1 MLNVKKMLTK
11 IANQFANM
19 ECGRVTNLG
28 EVSSNSTKDATITFS
43 NTFSEV
49 PKVVACIES
58 SSTAYGMGRLSC
70 AVLSISTTGFT
81 VRVFNADTSPR
92 SPYIQWI
99 AIAK

>member
-11 IANQFANM
+11 MANQFANM

-43 NTFSEV
+43 NTFSEA

-58 SSTAYGMGRLSC
+58 SSTAYGMGRLTC
-70 AVLSISTTGFT
+70 AVHSVTTTGCK
-81 VRVFNADTSPR
+81 VRVFNADTSGR
-92 SPYIQWI
+92 SPYIHWI

>member
-11 IANQFANM
+11 IANQLANI

-43 NTFSEV
+43 NTFSEA
-49 PKVVACIES
+49 PKVVASIES
-58 SSTAYGMGRLSC
+58 SSTAYGMGRLTC
-70 AVLSISTTGFT
+70 AVLSVSTTGFT
-81 VRVFNADTSPR
+81 VRVFNADTSAR